1 MKYQDKLALVH
12 RKLFING
19 EYVYSKEGKP
29 FTVINPSTESPI
41 TEGIAATNEDVDRA
55 V

>member
-19 EYVYSKEGKP
+19 QYVNSKDGKP

-41 TEGIAATNEDVDRA
+41 TEGIAATNQDVDRA